1 MKKIL
6 EKLKKPTD
14 KSEIKY
20 RVGTVYDKQNGK
32 ATILSYVDARY
43 VQDILDD
50 VVGPENWENRFYEAK
65 GALFCEISINLGDYK
80 ISKSDCGTESD
91 IAPAKGEASD
101 AFKRA
106 AVMFGI
112 GRDLYS
118 CETLFA
124 DLDNKGTYKDKFGKQ
139 QIKWALPRDWRPNTK
154 QVTKVVKPKSTPKQT
169 MKVDD
174 KLSISVEDI
183 KEKFDGVE
191 VKNLVNFGKKHNG
204 KEWKDVPD
212 DYVNWCSGQDGGSG
226 SSVPWQKQ
234 AGLDE
239 WNRRNGSVPDRP
251 NRASGGMSEVAL
263 EEVDEFD
270 GLPE

>member
-1 MKKIL
+1 MSKIL

-43 VQDILDD
+43 VQDILDN

-65 GALFCEISINLGDYK
+65 GALFCEISINLGDCK

-139 QIKWALPRDWRPNTK
+139 QIKWVLPRGWNPETK
-154 QVTKVVKPKSTPKQT
+154 QTPKAVKPKAVVE
-169 MKVDD
+169 VDD
-174 KLSISVEDI
+174 KLNVTIEDI
-183 KEKFDGVE
+183 KENFDGAE
-191 VKNLVNFGKKHNG
+191 VKNIFNFGKQNG
-204 KEWKDVPD
+204 KEWSEIPES
-212 DYVNWCSGQDGGSG
+212 YVVWVAKNSAVD
-226 SSVPWQKQ
+226 WQKGAAQ
-234 AGLDE
+234 EEL
-239 WNRRNGSVPDRP
+239 NRRSGNVPDRP
-251 NRASGGMSEVAL
+251 NRSSGGMSEVAYEQENEL
-263 EEVDEFD
+263 D
-270 GLPE
+270 GMPL